1 MDGGRR
7 THSVFLGGPG
17 VRYEERPPHP
27 ALAPWVAVH
36 WRIEADVDFELRIPP
51 DGCMDV
57 IGGDA
62 IGSFTTFGVARLPAG
77 SVSSGIRFHPGG
89 FPALFGVPASELLD
103 LRVPS
108 ATSSGGSDRS
118 SASQRRRRRP
128 TRWPGPSGRPP
139 IWGRSRAASGTA
151 SASFAAGSWPPRGTR
166 RSGSCE
172 SRGCSA
178 SSWTAAARAGPGRPS
193 STATTTR
200 RTWPTTSAIWPAR
213 RRTRSCEVRFF
224 QATSRPPPYR
234 PRKHRANGGL
244 P

>member
-7 THSVFLGGPG
+7 THSVFLGGAG

-57 IGGDA
+57 IGADA
-62 IGSFTTFGVARLPAG
+62 IGSFTTFGVARLSAG

-103 LRVPS
+103 LRVPLR
-108 ATSSGGSDRS
+108 DVVRRFRS
-118 SASQRRRRRP
+118 LERLAAEAAPPDPLARAVWSASDLGTIARSFGYGERQLRRRIVAATGHAPKRLMRIARMQRP
-128 TRWPGPSGRPP
+128 
-139 IWGRSRAASGTA
+139 
-151 SASFAAGSWPPRGTR
+151 
-166 RSGSCE
+166 
-172 SRGCSA
+172 
-178 SSWTAAARAGPGRPS
+178 SWTAAARAGPGRPS